1 MSNVIGFKA
10 FKNTLK
16 RDSGYA
22 PVSGENGYSVIRCVF
37 PVGGDWDDISAV
49 SAGFFVHP
57 KDIAVVT
64 TDITDG
70 EERFALLT
78 IPGALLKQGERLHFG
93 LFATVGGVTIA
104 TNTVALDVER
114 GIVSDDIDYD
124 PEEAAGMFEQFSN
137 ALNTALLGK
146 ANKAAAGSAGELAAL
161 DGNGSPIRSGVS
173 VIQSIGEGSNSRV
186 PTTAA
191 VKTALD
197 GKADKAAAGSAGEL
211 AALDGNGALKRSGV
225 TVAQSVGEGSA
236 DKVPTTEAVKTALDG
251 KADKLVNGDVA
262 FTDRILIAS
271 NNGGIKNSGYTINNA
286 RLSGDV
292 NLTVPSSNVVAIALE
307 GKADKAADGTDGELA
322 ALDDNGALKRSG
334 VTVAQSVGEGSADKV
349 PTTEAVRNALNDAED
364 TIAENIDSIFQG
376 NSAFFPQLY
385 FEQYFTANG
394 SNYRLIYDDRDGER
408 HVLFDFAQL
417 PAATGEKGDKGDAGR
432 GVTSF
437 SLNNG
442 ILTANFDD
450 MTSQTIGN
458 VKGPQG
464 APGNDYVLTPQ
475 DKADIAGMVDI
486 SGKADIADLKAYIGY
501 TDGDI
506 LGLHA
511 DFENKVFTRLGAA
524 VGLTAGQDFN
534 AFTMYGG
541 RRRCCVSNDGT
552 INAYYGEQDYVE
564 DGSNGQVMVYQ
575 PKFYYCMV
583 PLKLEKQASGL
594 GYHIRKANYYVTA
607 NPHPGFKLHP
617 LFYDANGNEVDYVL
631 LSAYEGS
638 MYDVSESAY
647 VNDGVDTSVSYGA
660 GDLLCS
666 VAGKK
671 PISGKLG
678 GIGSKAQFET
688 MANNIGSGWHLN
700 TIKAESANQLLMLI
714 ELGRFNTQA
723 AIGQGVVSCPN
734 NVSYNCSS
742 YTGSTASLGN
752 ATGMATETTY
762 ESAGTETVNTTNGKL
777 SVTYRGVE
785 NPWGNIWK
793 HINGINLWGDGHMG
807 GGQVFICDDFSFN
820 ESKHDGN
827 YQSAGFTISN
837 GNGFVSAFGYGDEEF
852 DWLFMPSE
860 TTGNS
865 SLPVG
870 DHYWCQPNLNGYR
883 IALLGS
889 HWYISDYAGGFSWYC
904 SAAPGFKHYDIGGR
918 LLYVPAATVFGP
930 QGPAGSNYALTAAD
944 RQAIA
949 QIAMD
954 GLNGNGVAY

>member
-37 PVGGDWDDISAV
+37 PVGGDWDNISAAT
-49 SAGFFVHP
+49 AGFFVHP
-57 KDIAVVT
+57 KNIAGVT
-64 TDITDG
+64 AAITADG
-70 EERFALLT
+70 EERAALFV
-78 IPGALLKQGERLHFG
+78 IPAALLKQGERIHFG

-124 PEEAAGMFEQFSN
+124 PAEAAGMFEQFSN

-191 VKTALD
+191 VKNALD
-197 GKADKAAAGSAGEL
+197 GKADKAAAGTDGEL
-211 AALDGNGALKRSGV
+211 AALDDNGALKRSGV

-322 ALDDNGALKRSG
+322 ALDGNGALKRSG

-349 PTTEAVRNALNDAED
+349 PTTEAVRNALDDAED

-417 PAATGEKGDKGDAGR
+417 PAATGEKGDKGD
-432 GVTSF
+432 
-437 SLNNG
+437 
-442 ILTANFDD
+442 
-450 MTSQTIGN
+450 
-458 VKGPQG
+458 
-464 APGNDYVLTPQ
+464 PGNDYVLTAQ

-486 SGKADIADLKAYIGY
+486 SGKADKATTLAGYGITDAYTKTQTDTFFSDTNADIADLKAYIGY
-501 TDGDI
+501 TDDDI

-524 VGLTAGQDFN
+524 VGLTEGQDFN
-534 AFTMYGG
+534 AFPMYGG

-647 VNDGVDTSVSYGA
+647 VNDGVDSISYA
-660 GDLLCS
+660 SGDLLCS
-666 VAGKK
+666 VSGKK
-671 PISGKLG
+671 PISGKLMP
-678 GIGSKAQFET
+678 IGTRKNFEDMAQT
-688 MANNIGSGWHLN
+688 RGTSWHLD
-700 TIKAESANQLLMLI
+700 TIQSVSANQLLMMI
-714 ELGRFNTQA
+714 ELGTLNVQSAVGR
-723 AIGQGVVSCPN
+723 GVVTASDN
-734 NVSYNCSS
+734 GNYNCASL
-742 YTGSTASLGN
+742 TGATASLGN
-752 ATGMATETTY
+752 ATGMASTTIG
-762 ESAGTETVNTTNGKL
+762 ESAGTETTETTNGKL
-777 SVTYRGVE
+777 SVSYRGVE

-793 HINGINLWGDGHMG
+793 YINGINLWGNGSMN
-807 GGQVFICDDFSFN
+807 GGQAYICSDFTFSD
-820 ESKHDGN
+820 SDRTQH
-827 YQSAGFTISN
+827 YQPSGFTVSNSN
-837 GNGFVSAFGYGDEEF
+837 GYVSAFGYGDEAY
-852 DWLFMPSE
+852 DWLMIPSE
-860 TTGNS
+860 CTGS
-865 SLPVG
+865 SIEPVG
-870 DHYWCQPNLNGYR
+870 DQSYFKTDLNEFN
-883 IALLGS
+883 IARLGGS
-889 HWYISDYAGGFSWYC
+889 WNSDTKGGAYC
-904 SAAPGFKHYDIGGR
+904 WGFVYTPGFRYYFLGGR
-918 LLYVPAATVFGP
+918 LLYVPTATGFGP

-949 QIAMD
+949 QIAMN